1 MKHSK
6 LPSPGMARANQRRD
20 SSLNPQARIAD
31 FWSKAHTTTPGKI
44 TSIFPVSLYHG
55 LLVDETCHL
64 KPFDTAPSYER
75 AAQQCRAQIH
85 AIVEQCEHANSKF
98 SDPDFDIEA
107 DFHSGINSC
116 LFGLVESCE
125 HNGSSRGFKKSAF
138 AGYTPTLVSRNL
150 ARATGDDISLPGS
163 VHRISWIFDNPRFTV
178 NGFSGSDIQQGANGD
193 CWWLAALGAIAHR
206 NDLME
211 KICVARDEEVGVY
224 GFVFCKDGEWIST
237 VVDDNLYLAEQDFDA
252 GMYDATGEKAQLHR
266 RQKQNGSK
274 ALFFAKC
281 RDPNET
287 WLPLLEKAFAKV
299 HGDYQALDGGWASLA
314 MEDLT
319 GGITTII
326 ASSSILHK
334 ERLWRELLSSGT
346 QSGEFV
352 FGLSSGAGEEHNN
365 GLILSHAYSILE
377 AVEMKNEHDGVTH
390 LIKIRFVLSDPM
402 FESLNPWGQRSG
414 DGLGEWHG
422 PWADGSKEWNPYT
435 MKQLRHE
442 FGDNGTFWMM
452 YDDILENFEYIY
464 RTRLFN
470 SQWNMV
476 QKWMSVQVP
485 WLPGFLKKRFIIEVK
500 EKSTVVV
507 TLSQLDDRY
516 FHGFQG
522 QYDFTLHF
530 LLRAVT
536 SQKKLCQVSPTN
548 HGDRRSV
555 SCEMVLEPGI
565 YEAIPKILAEA
576 SELPCVEEMIK
587 LAEGKNPQKLRQIG
601 LRYDLSHAKEGIIS
615 EDNPPEKR
623 GNERARDSKKRRE
636 QQEIQESEVI
646 KQAIAVQAAI
656 YE

>member
-1 MKHSK
+1 
-6 LPSPGMARANQRRD
+6 MARANQRRD

-287 WLPLLEKAFAKV
+287 WLPLLEKAV
-299 HGDYQALDGGWASLA
+299 GG
-314 MEDLT
+314 
-319 GGITTII
+319 
-326 ASSSILHK
+326 SSVFFH
-334 ERLWRELLSSGT
+334 LS
-346 QSGEFV
+346 
-352 FGLSSGAGEEHNN
+352 
-365 GLILSHAYSILE
+365 
-377 AVEMKNEHDGVTH
+377 
-390 LIKIRFVLSDPM
+390 
-402 FESLNPWGQRSG
+402 
-414 DGLGEWHG
+414 
-422 PWADGSKEWNPYT
+422 
-435 MKQLRHE
+435 
-442 FGDNGTFWMM
+442 
-452 YDDILENFEYIY
+452 
-464 RTRLFN
+464 
-470 SQWNMV
+470 
-476 QKWMSVQVP
+476 
-485 WLPGFLKKRFIIEVK
+485 
-500 EKSTVVV
+500 
-507 TLSQLDDRY
+507 
-516 FHGFQG
+516 
-522 QYDFTLHF
+522 
-530 LLRAVT
+530 
-536 SQKKLCQVSPTN
+536 
-548 HGDRRSV
+548 
-555 SCEMVLEPGI
+555 
-565 YEAIPKILAEA
+565 
-576 SELPCVEEMIK
+576 
-587 LAEGKNPQKLRQIG
+587 
-601 LRYDLSHAKEGIIS
+601 
-615 EDNPPEKR
+615 
-623 GNERARDSKKRRE
+623 
-636 QQEIQESEVI
+636 
-646 KQAIAVQAAI
+646 
-656 YE
+656 